1 MARWA
6 DTDLLNTRRRRLPSF
21 TLISF
26 LFPVFLSFAALYR
39 ARVRPAR
46 HFSFC
51 PYFSTPTLL
60 FSFRFSFFSARNNDT
75 SSPSGVLYE
84 TPQDSAQEQGL
95 QRSELAT
102 GANYDDFIYHTACW
116 RGQQHEQ
123 ESKECLCLGH
133 ASHMQ
138 LFPFYVLG
146 VESCVRISSR

>member
-1 MARWA
+1 
-6 DTDLLNTRRRRLPSF
+6 LPNTRRHRLPSS

-26 LFPVFLSFAALYR
+26 LFPVSLSFTALYR

-51 PYFSTPTLL
+51 PYFSTPL
-60 FSFRFSFFSARNNDT
+60 FFFHFDLFPFSAEQRYQLPPVVF
-75 SSPSGVLYE
+75 SYE

-102 GANYDDFIYHTACW
+102 GAKYDDFIYHTACW

-146 VESCVRISSR
+146 GGIMC

>member
-6 DTDLLNTRRRRLPSF
+6 DTDLPNMRRHRLPSF

-26 LFPVFLSFAALYR
+26 LFPVSLSFTALYR

-75 SSPSGVLYE
+75 SSPSGVFLRNTTRLGPGARSPEVRACYGSKLRRLYI
-84 TPQDSAQEQGL
+84 PHSLLAGPAARAGEQGMPL
-95 QRSELAT
+95 FRARIS
-102 GANYDDFIYHTACW
+102 
-116 RGQQHEQ
+116 
-123 ESKECLCLGH
+123 H
-133 ASHMQ
+133 AAFSF
-138 LFPFYVLG
+138 L
-146 VESCVRISSR
+146 CVRGGIMY